1 MHRFFIS
8 LCWMLIIIYSSTV
21 VYAQRYTSRTVLIG
35 FESVTSLET
44 IKAENKNGVLILD
57 VNSGRVEAAV
67 LIKGFLFRKALMQ
80 QHFNDSYM
88 ESDKFPKAQF
98 SGNFDPA
105 KVSIQNSGK
114 QVVELKG
121 TITIHGVT
129 KPHHCQIQLEF
140 KEGNCLGFASFL
152 LKPEDFSI
160 QVPALV
166 RDNINKQL
174 KVELNTGWMKPNN
187 Q

>member
-8 LCWMLIIIYSSTV
+8 LCWMLIFVCLAKLIH
-21 VYAQRYTSRTVLIG
+21 AQRYTSRTVLIG

-140 KEGNCLGFASFL
+140 KEGNCLGFASFPI
-152 LKPEDFSI
+152 KPEDFSI
-160 QVPALV
+160 KVPALV

-187 Q
+187 R

>member
-1 MHRFFIS
+1 
-8 LCWMLIIIYSSTV
+8 MLIFVCSAKLIH
-21 VYAQRYTSRTVLIG
+21 AQRYTSRTVLIG
-35 FESVTSLET
+35 FESVTPLET

-166 RDNINKQL
+166 RDNINKKL

-187 Q
+187 H